1 MQGIDRHRHQEAS
14 MTTATITPAPP
25 PTRADSRLGP
35 PLGEMHRQWLQE
47 LRAKVERTKAKD
59 RDIWARW
66 EAVRYVDTVF
76 SGRFDRERTAINR
89 LADSAQLWVSAE
101 LVSNLRW
108 QLRNSVGL
116 CHHGTQ
122 FSILMDKLIRAVA
135 YWFAAVED
143 IAGPIKWADL
153 SHEAR
158 QDLAGLGLE
167 TAPSW
172 SELPVSLATSL

>member
-1 MQGIDRHRHQEAS
+1 
-14 MTTATITPAPP
+14 MTAATTSPPPP
-25 PTRADSRLGP
+25 PTRSDARLGP
-35 PLGEMHRQWLQE
+35 SLGEMHRQWLQE
-47 LRAKVERTKAKD
+47 LRAKVERARAKD

-66 EAVRYVDTVF
+66 QAVRYVDTVF
-76 SGRFDRERTAINR
+76 SGRFDRESGAINR
-89 LADSAQLWVSAE
+89 LAESSLLWVSAE

-116 CHHGTQ
+116 CHHGAE
-122 FSILMDKLIRAVA
+122 FSILTDKLIRAVE

-143 IAGPIKWADL
+143 VAGPIKWADL
-153 SHEAR
+153 SREAR
-158 QDLAGLGLE
+158 QELAGLGIE